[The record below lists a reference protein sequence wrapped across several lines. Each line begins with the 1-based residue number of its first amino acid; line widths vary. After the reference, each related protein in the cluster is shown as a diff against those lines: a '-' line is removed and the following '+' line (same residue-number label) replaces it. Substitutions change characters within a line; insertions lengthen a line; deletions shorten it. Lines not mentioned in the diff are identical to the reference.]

1 MTSNWKSP
9 LTATLTIVFLVGL
22 AACSL
27 GGDSTSQEPPIAW
40 AEGNCTEADPHP
52 IGENI
57 ALTYDVPY
65 DQVMVWYCSGY
76 SFENILIA
84 LETSAA
90 VDIPA
95 ETLLQMLLE
104 KDWETIWDE
113 VGFAGD
119 Q

>member
-1 MTSNWKSP
+1 MKSHWKGP
-9 LTATLTIVFLVGL
+9 LVATLVTVLLIGL
-22 AACSL
+22 AACSVA
-27 GGDSTSQEPPIAW
+27 GDATGQEAPVAW

-57 ALTYDVPY
+57 ALTYDIPY

-84 LETSAA
+84 LETSEA

-95 ETLLQMLLE
+95 EALLQMLLE
-104 KDWETIWDE
+104 KDWETIWDA
-113 VGFAGD
+113 VGFTGE